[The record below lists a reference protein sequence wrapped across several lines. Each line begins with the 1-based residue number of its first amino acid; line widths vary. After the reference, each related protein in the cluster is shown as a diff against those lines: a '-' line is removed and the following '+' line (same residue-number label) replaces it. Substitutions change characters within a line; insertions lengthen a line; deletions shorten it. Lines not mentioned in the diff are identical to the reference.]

1 LTRSALGA
9 SARAMAARPST
20 AATARQKDGLAGWVT
35 VDDTGEAPTGCVDD
49 PVAEYVA
56 GISSQGGVRSLGVL
70 GGVAIA
76 SQDRCNAWPTSAPSA
91 ASERSRRVARM
102 AIRREN
108 HRNVQWTDW
117 PQAYGRPC
125 RDSRIPCYE
134 GSVRNPPAPPVKNGL
149 RRMLARTPRG
159 CLARPTFPMRE
170 PNSGWC
176 HLDEDHTADAR

>member
-1 LTRSALGA
+1 
-9 SARAMAARPST
+9 MAARPST

-76 SQDRCNAWPTSAPSA
+76 SQDRCNAWPTSAASA

-102 AIRREN
+102 AIRRETTETSSGPTGPKRMGD
-108 HRNVQWTDW
+108 HATTRGYPAT
-117 PQAYGRPC
+117 
-125 RDSRIPCYE
+125 RDLFGIL
-134 GSVRNPPAPPVKNGL
+134 L
-149 RRMLARTPRG
+149 RRQ
-159 CLARPTFPMRE
+159 
-170 PNSGWC
+170 
-176 HLDEDHTADAR
+176 